1 MISQVLLLTRWEWY
15 KLSRR
20 RIPWVLLVIAMIV
33 PQAVLWGSF
42 VAFRFES
49 GSREN
54 FLLPNSLTTGLSIT
68 HGVAIILIMVL
79 SSSVVGSEY
88 GWGTLRTALTKGTGR
103 WQFLASKA
111 LLVTILG
118 FLLLLTVSVTIAI
131 SSVIATYFTLDDGGW
146 FTDASQWSEFGIML
160 GKGAVGL
167 LPYMMLG
174 FFFSVLTSSSG
185 TGISIALAYH
195 FVVELIAAPL
205 LFALFDWFDVAY
217 DFVLARAVASW
228 MADSRAAASGEGNP
242 VALALV
248 GDLPGNLHGF
258 LVILAY
264 VAIVAAASLLLFQ
277 RRDVAGAKGD

>member
-20 RIPWVLLVIAMIV
+20 RILWVLLVIAMIV
-33 PQAVLWGSF
+33 PQVVLWGSF
-42 VAFRFES
+42 VAFRLES

-68 HGVAIILIMVL
+68 HGIAVILIMVL

-111 LLVTILG
+111 LLVTVLG
-118 FLLLLTVSVTIAI
+118 FLLLLTVSVTVAI
-131 SSVIATYFTLDDGGW
+131 SSVIATYFTLGDGGW
-146 FTDASQWSEFGIML
+146 FNDTSQWPEFGILL
-160 GKGAVGL
+160 GKGTVGL

-195 FVVELIAAPL
+195 FVVELIVAPL
-205 LFALFDWFDVAY
+205 LFALFDWFDVVY

-228 MADSRAAASGEGNP
+228 MADSGAAGPGEGGA
-242 VALALV
+242 VAFALS
-248 GDLPGNLHGF
+248 GDLPGNLHGL

-264 VAIVAAASLLLFQ
+264 MAVVAAASLLVFQ

>member
-131 SSVIATYFTLDDGGW
+131 SSVIATYFTLDDGGMVYRR
-146 FTDASQWSEFGIML
+146 E
-160 GKGAVGL
+160 
-167 LPYMMLG
+167 P
-174 FFFSVLTSSSG
+174 
-185 TGISIALAYH
+185 
-195 FVVELIAAPL
+195 VVRVWDNAGEGYCWLAPL
-205 LFALFDWFDVAY
+205 HDARFLLFGFDLIVRHRN
-217 DFVLARAVASW
+217 L
-228 MADSRAAASGEGNP
+228 DSLGLPFCGGTDSGP
-242 VALALV
+242 VAV
-248 GDLPGNLHGF
+248 CP
-258 LVILAY
+258 V
-264 VAIVAAASLLLFQ
+264 
-277 RRDVAGAKGD
+277 

>member
-42 VAFRFES
+42 AAFQLES

-103 WQFLASKA
+103 WQLLTSKA
-111 LLVTILG
+111 LLVTVLG

-146 FTDASQWSEFGIML
+146 FDDASRWSEFGIML
-160 GKGAVGL
+160 GKGTVGL

-185 TGISIALAYH
+185 TGVSIALAYH

-205 LFALFDWFDVAY
+205 LFALFDWFDVVY

-228 MADSRAAASGEGNP
+228 MADSGAAGSGGGDP
-242 VALALV
+242 IAFALV

-258 LVILAY
+258 LVMLAY
-264 VAIVAAASLLLFQ
+264 IAIVAAASLLLFQ
-277 RRDVAGAKGD
+277 LRDVAGAKGD

>member
-33 PQAVLWGSF
+33 PQAMLWGSF
-42 VAFRFES
+42 FAFQFES
-49 GSREN
+49 RSRDA
-54 FLLPNSLTTGLSIT
+54 FVLPNSLTTGLGLT

-88 GWGTLRTALTKGTGR
+88 GWGTLRTALTQGTGR
-103 WQFLASKA
+103 WQLLTSKA
-111 LLVTILG
+111 LLVMVLG

-131 SSVIATYFTLDDGGW
+131 SSVIATYFTLDDGRW
-146 FTDASQWSEFGIML
+146 FNDTSRWSEVGIML
-160 GKGAVGL
+160 GKATVGL

-205 LFALFDWFDVAY
+205 LFALFDWFGVVY

-228 MADSRAAASGEGNP
+228 MADSGAAGSGGGNP
-242 VALALV
+242 VAFALV

-258 LVILAY
+258 LVMLAY
-264 VAIVAAASLLLFQ
+264 IAIVAAASLLLFQ

>member
-1 MISQVLLLTRWEWY
+1 MISQVLLLIRWEWY

-33 PQAVLWGSF
+33 PQVVLWGSF
-42 VAFRFES
+42 VAFRLES

-68 HGVAIILIMVL
+68 HGVAVILMMVL

-103 WQFLASKA
+103 WQFLTSKA
-111 LLVTILG
+111 LLVAVLG
-118 FLLLLTVSVTIAI
+118 FLLLLTVSVTVAI
-131 SSVIATYFTLDDGGW
+131 SSVIATYFTLGDGGW
-146 FTDASQWSEFGIML
+146 FNDTSQWPEFGILL
-160 GKGAVGL
+160 GKGTVGL

-195 FVVELIAAPL
+195 FVVELIVAPL
-205 LFALFDWFDVAY
+205 LFALFDWFGVVY
-217 DFVLARAVASW
+217 DFVLARAVAGW
-228 MADSRAAASGEGNP
+228 MADSGATANGGGGPMAF
-242 VALALV
+242 ALS
-248 GDLPGNLHGF
+248 GDLPGNLHGL

-264 VAIVAAASLLLFQ
+264 MAVVAAASLLLFQ